1 MASAEPEFVPP
12 LDLDSRFTLNQGG
25 DMSSL
30 VSRGIYELIAPT
42 ADTDTE
48 MWLEIYMKFNKEI
61 TTQRELHG
69 NVIVKGWLEEEDD
82 EVKMGWLFSAEPE
95 TGNFDGLGVISVDDL
110 MESTDFWTTKRPF
123 AQGWEDPKDLERDAS
138 NENSW
143 QIMAEKSERS
153 CVRESLAVNARFY
166 CTVKAH
172 FWRKFD
178 TKDANDHMLEYGKQM
193 GYEVIGYYQ
202 IGDDQRYSAGNY
214 IIMGAETGLY
224 MSMLAVVAT
233 YMALTF

>member
-1 MASAEPEFVPP
+1 MDMASADSVFVPP
-12 LDLDSRFTLNQGG
+12 QDLDSRFTLNQGG

-82 EVKMGWLFSAEPE
+82 EIKMGWLFSAEPE

-123 AQGWEDPKDLERDAS
+123 AQGWEDPTDLERDAS

-143 QIMAEKSERS
+143 
-153 CVRESLAVNARFY
+153 
-166 CTVKAH
+166 
-172 FWRKFD
+172 
-178 TKDANDHMLEYGKQM
+178 
-193 GYEVIGYYQ
+193 
-202 IGDDQRYSAGNY
+202 
-214 IIMGAETGLY
+214 
-224 MSMLAVVAT
+224 
-233 YMALTF
+233 